1 MQKKSGELYP
11 ILYIEDDSISR
22 EVVSMFLK
30 NNFSVDTAAD
40 SSKALEKLKVK
51 NYGVILLDI
60 SLCRGIDGLELTKEI
75 RKLKNYKNVPI
86 IAVTALAF
94 REDEKRILK
103 GGCTHYIS
111 KPFTKKSL
119 LDIINKA
126 LSSGLIFYP
135 ILIENI
141 SRT

>member
-11 ILYIEDDSISR
+11 ILYIEDDSTSR

-40 SSKALEKLKVK
+40 SSEALKRLNEK
-51 NYGVILLDI
+51 NYSAILLDI
-60 SLCRGIDGLELTKEI
+60 SLCKGIDGLEFTKVI
-75 RKLKNYKNVPI
+75 RKLKNYKKVPI

-111 KPFTKKSL
+111 KPFSKKSL

-126 LSSGLIFYP
+126 LSG
-135 ILIENI
+135 
-141 SRT
+141 

>member
-1 MQKKSGELYP
+1 MQKKSGELQQL
-11 ILYIEDDSISR
+11 LYIEDDRTSR

-30 NNFSVDTAAD
+30 NNFSVDTADD
-40 SSKALEKLKVK
+40 SSEAFKKLNAK
-51 NYGVILLDI
+51 NYAALLLDI
-60 SLCRGIDGLELTKEI
+60 SLCKGIDGLELTKEI
-75 RKLKNYKNVPI
+75 RKLKNYKKIPI

-111 KPFTKKSL
+111 KPFSKKSL

-126 LSSGLIFYP
+126 LSS
-135 ILIENI
+135 
-141 SRT
+141 